1 MSEPMTEL
9 KGIQASPGVAIGPVY
24 VHNPEDPWIDYR
36 RIADEEIEAEAKRFL
51 DSLSSVGEDLRK
63 LRAQV
68 EEKLG
73 ADHAQIF
80 DAHLLI
86 LEDAALRD
94 PTLRQ
99 IREENVNAEYAFWR
113 TLQPLRR
120 QFDAIQ
126 DDYLKARKADIL
138 DIERRVLAKLCRQE
152 NPLLNKL
159 SAEAI
164 VVAHDLSPSDTAH
177 MRRDRV
183 LGIVT
188 EVGGT
193 TSHAAIIARGLE
205 IPAVL
210 GVESALA
217 SVESGDLAIVD
228 GRRGLVFFDPD
239 ADTRARYRTEAKRFR
254 EVQKDLSALRD
265 LPAVTLDGVD
275 VRLEG
280 NIEISDE
287 VESALV
293 YGAKGIGLYRTE
305 YLYLAGSGL
314 PTEEEQTETYSRI
327 AERMAPLPLV
337 IRTLDLGGDKL
348 SHIIHTVPESN
359 PFLGW
364 RAIRVS
370 LAHKALFRT
379 QLRAILRASTHGNMQ
394 LMFPM
399 ISGVEELLEAKEVL
413 EEARQ
418 ELREAGVPFDEGCAV
433 GAMIEIPSAA
443 MIADQLA
450 GEVDFFSIGT
460 NDLIQ
465 YAIAVDRGNDKVAY
479 LFDPLHPG
487 VLRLI
492 RQVVEAAEAQGIPV
506 VVCGEMAGDPWF
518 SALLL
523 GLGVVGL
530 SMSPMAI
537 PAVKRAIRSV
547 TMQEARR
554 LAEDVLELRTREEI
568 RGHLEKTLP
577 PEVRDA
583 IADAAPEGVEVGE
596 AASVGHLDGGRNG
609 GMEA

>member
-1 MSEPMTEL
+1 MSEPLIEL

-36 RIADEEIEAEAKRFL
+36 RIADAEVEAEADRFMDAL
-51 DSLSSVGEDLRK
+51 GEVGRDLKK
-63 LRAQV
+63 LCVQV

-86 LEDAALRD
+86 LEDPALRD
-94 PTLRQ
+94 PTLQQ

-120 QFDAIQ
+120 QFDTIQ

-138 DIERRVLAKLCRQE
+138 DIERRVLAKLCKQE
-152 NPLLNKL
+152 NPLLDRL
-159 SAEAI
+159 SAEVI

-177 MRRDRV
+177 MHRGRV

-228 GRRGLVFFDPD
+228 GRRGLVFYNPD
-239 ADTRARYRTEAKRFR
+239 AGTRARYRTEAKRLQ
-254 EVQKDLSALRD
+254 EVRKDLSALRD
-265 LPAVTLDGVD
+265 LPAVTLDGTE

-280 NIEISDE
+280 NIEISEE
-287 VESALV
+287 VESALA

-314 PTEEEQTETYSRI
+314 PTEEEQTKTYSEI

-348 SHIIHTVPESN
+348 SRIIHTVPESN

-379 QLRAILRASTHGNMQ
+379 QLRAILRASTRGNVQ

-399 ISGVEELLEAKEVL
+399 ISGVEELLDAKAVL

-418 ELREAGVPFDEGCAV
+418 ELRAEGAPFDESCAV

-465 YAIAVDRGNDKVAY
+465 YAIAVDRGNEKVAY

-492 RQVVEAAEAQGIPV
+492 RRVVEAGDAQGIPV
-506 VVCGEMAGDPWF
+506 MVCGEMAGDPWF

-523 GLGVVGL
+523 GLGVEGL

-547 TMQEARR
+547 TMQEARS
-554 LAEDVLELRTREEI
+554 LAEAVLELRTGEEI
-568 RGHLEKTLP
+568 RSYLEKALP

-583 IADAAPEGVEVGE
+583 LPDPALEGVLVGGD
-596 AASVGHLDGGRNG
+596 ASAGALDRGRNG
-609 GMEA
+609 GMGA

>member
-1 MSEPMTEL
+1 MLPPVEAGLRVRKGCTVSEPMTEL

-492 RQVVEAAEAQGIPV
+492 RQVVEAA
-506 VVCGEMAGDPWF
+506 
-518 SALLL
+518 
-523 GLGVVGL
+523 
-530 SMSPMAI
+530 
-537 PAVKRAIRSV
+537 
-547 TMQEARR
+547 ARR
-554 LAEDVLELRTREEI
+554 QSQISQQQVS
-568 RGHLEKTLP
+568 P
-577 PEVRDA
+577 
-583 IADAAPEGVEVGE
+583 
-596 AASVGHLDGGRNG
+596 
-609 GMEA
+609 